1 MKPIDPDKT
10 EIALGNNPIDVRTTW
25 HSLTNDPELELRL
38 AKEYWLKTIQPYIA
52 GRKLHGVEFYI
63 TADAYRWL
71 HMMMNLGIDWNKS
84 EQGKQSPIS
93 EKTFPEWEK
102 DEFHEPEELFVDET
116 FKPEVLANIAASF
129 VKTGRKKLT
138 AAEAV
143 RNAHD
148 LYLVA
153 ERYIGTLP
161 KQKQGTGSLTD
172 VLELEFRKVTFA
184 EILQSSEKQSGR
196 LPLLPP
202 VQQKR
207 NEGRLTMNALKI
219 AVKRF
224 LQEQNSSKTREQY
237 ENYEQCWN
245 DLVKKSEEDKTAG
258 KPSGTP
264 FRLGNGKFLT
274 YQEWQKQ
281 NQDSI
286 NDCLENE
293 KISFRLIAVLRYCRF
308 KKFLGK
314 QRSGVLKRK
323 LHNRKRTTQ

>member
-10 EIALGNNPIDVRTTW
+10 EIALGNNPIDVRTTC
-25 HSLTNDPELELRL
+25 HSLTNDPESELRL

-63 TADAYRWL
+63 AADAYRWL
-71 HMMMNLGIDWNKS
+71 RMMTDLGNDWNKS
-84 EQGKQSPIS
+84 ERGRKPPIS

-102 DEFHEPEELFVDET
+102 DQFHEPEELFVDET
-116 FKPEVLANIAASF
+116 FKPENLAKIAAPL
-129 VKTGRKKLT
+129 VAAGRNKMT

-148 LYLVA
+148 LYVA
-153 ERYIGTLP
+153 AGRYIGTLP
-161 KQKQGTGSLTD
+161 KQKQGTGSITD
-172 VLELEFRKVTFA
+172 VLELKFRKVTFA
-184 EILQSSEKQSGR
+184 EILQNNEKQSGR

-224 LQEQNSSKTREQY
+224 LQEQNSSKTKEQY
-237 ENYEQCWN
+237 ESNEQRWKE
-245 DLVKKSEEDKTAG
+245 LVKKNAEDKAAG

-264 FRLGNGKFLT
+264 FRVGNGKILT

-286 NDCLENE
+286 NDCLKNE
-293 KISFRLIAVLRYCRF
+293 RISFQHIAVLRYCRF

-314 QRSGVLKRK
+314 QRIGVSKREP
-323 LHNRKRTTQ
+323 LNRKKTAQ

>member
-10 EIALGNNPIDVRTTW
+10 EIALGNNPIDIRTTW

-38 AKEYWLKTIQPYIA
+38 AKEYWLKTIQPYIV

-63 TADAYRWL
+63 AADAYRWL
-71 HMMMNLGIDWNKS
+71 RMMTELGISWNES

-102 DEFHEPEELFVDET
+102 DEFHQPEELFVDET
-116 FKPEVLANIAASF
+116 FKPEVLATIAASF

-148 LYLVA
+148 LYVTA

-161 KQKQGTGSLTD
+161 KQKQGTGSLTE
-172 VLELEFRKVTFA
+172 VLELEFCKVTFM
-184 EILQSSEKQSGR
+184 EILQSNEKQSGR

-219 AVKRF
+219 AVRHF
-224 LQEQNSSKTREQY
+224 LQEQNSSKKKEQY
-237 ENYEQCWN
+237 ESDEQRWQE
-245 DLVKKSEEDKTAG
+245 LVKKSKEDKTAG
-258 KPSGTP
+258 KHSGTP
-264 FRLGNGKFLT
+264 FRLGNEKILT

-281 NQDSI
+281 NQDFI
-286 NDCLENE
+286 NDCLKNE

-308 KKFLGK
+308 KKFLWK
-314 QRSGVLKRK
+314 QRSGVLKRE
-323 LHNRKRTTQ
+323 LPNRKKATQ

>member
-1 MKPIDPDKT
+1 MKPFDPDKT

-25 HSLTNDPELELRL
+25 HSLTNDLELELRL
-38 AKEYWLKTIQPYIA
+38 AKEYWLKIQPYIA

-63 TADAYRWL
+63 AADAYRWL
-71 HMMMNLGIDWNKS
+71 RMVTQLGIDWNKS
-84 EQGKQSPIS
+84 ERGRKLPIS
-93 EKTFPEWEK
+93 EKTFPEWGK
-102 DEFHEPEELFVDET
+102 DQFREPEELFVDET
-116 FKPEVLANIAASF
+116 FKPENLAIIAAPL
-129 VKTGRKKLT
+129 VAVRRKKMT

-148 LYLVA
+148 LYLAA

-161 KQKQGTGSLTD
+161 KQKQGTGPLTD

-184 EILQSSEKQSGR
+184 EILQSNEKQSER
-196 LPLLPP
+196 LPLLSP

-224 LQEQNSSKTREQY
+224 LQEEISSKTKEQY
-237 ENYEQCWN
+237 ENYEQGWKEH
-245 DLVKKSEEDKTAG
+245 VKKSEEDKAAG

-264 FRLGNGKFLT
+264 FRLGNGKLLT

-308 KKFLGK
+308 KRFLGK
-314 QRSGVLKRK
+314 QRRGVLKRE
-323 LHNRKRTTQ
+323 LHNRRRTAQ

>member
-1 MKPIDPDKT
+1 MKPIDQDKT

-25 HSLTNDPELELRL
+25 HSLTNEPELELRL

-52 GRKLHGVEFYI
+52 GRKLHGVELYI
-63 TADAYRWL
+63 AADAYRWL
-71 HMMMNLGIDWNKS
+71 RMMTELGISWNKS

-102 DEFHEPEELFVDET
+102 DEFHEPEELFLDES

-129 VKTGRKKLT
+129 AKTGRKKLT
-138 AAEAV
+138 TAEAV

-148 LYLVA
+148 LYVAA

-172 VLELEFRKVTFA
+172 VLELEFRKVTLRK
-184 EILQSSEKQSGR
+184 ILQSNEKQSGR

-224 LQEQNSSKTREQY
+224 LQEQNSSKTKQQY
-237 ENYEQCWN
+237 ESDEQSWTE
-245 DLVKKSEEDKTAG
+245 LVKKSGEDKAAANHIG
-258 KPSGTP
+258 SEMEKFCRIRNGRNKIKTP
-264 FRLGNGKFLT
+264 
-274 YQEWQKQ
+274 
-281 NQDSI
+281 
-286 NDCLENE
+286 
-293 KISFRLIAVLRYCRF
+293 
-308 KKFLGK
+308 
-314 QRSGVLKRK
+314 
-323 LHNRKRTTQ
+323 